1 MFPDQSAVPGGYSRD
16 LNEVW
21 VGQLSLEQMR
31 VWQQLEEQGVQAS
44 WEADPE
50 RFVVSRGDQ
59 VLATHLR
66 RKLPVNMVV
75 VAALYEAGHKLEVEQ
90 PELNILPPVV
100 SP

>member
-1 MFPDQSAVPGGYSRD
+1 MFPDPDAVPGGQSTD
-16 LNEVW
+16 LNDVW

-31 VWQQLEEQGVQAS
+31 VWQQLEEQGVVAA

-50 RFVVSRGDQ
+50 RFVVSRGQQ

-75 VAALYEAGHKLEVEQ
+75 MAALYEAGHTLETEQ
-90 PELNILPPVV
+90 PDLELLPPGA